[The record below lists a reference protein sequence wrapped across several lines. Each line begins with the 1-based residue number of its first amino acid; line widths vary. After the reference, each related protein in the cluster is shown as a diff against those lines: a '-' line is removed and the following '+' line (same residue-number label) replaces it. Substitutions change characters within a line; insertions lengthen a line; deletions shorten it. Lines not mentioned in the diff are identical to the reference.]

1 MGRRDSII
9 ATVLS
14 TAQGGNLQENYI
26 VNDDAERDFFGVFWT
41 GQTFTPA
48 TAHTL
53 GAVKLKVAR
62 ILIPGIITVSIR
74 ATSGGLPT
82 GADLAVGTFDGDL
95 LNAKPTYIERL
106 VSMVVPVALSVSVK
120 YAIVVRAL
128 TGDASNLISWREDV
142 TAPTYAGGERV
153 DSVNSGS
160 TWTNVTGDD
169 MWFAEYGS

>member
-1 MGRRDSII
+1 MRHDRRLS
-9 ATVLS
+9 TVLS
-14 TAQGGNLQENYI
+14 TVGQGNLQENYI
-26 VNDDAERDFFGVFWT
+26 VNDDGERDFFGVFWT

-48 TAHTL
+48 VGHTL

-74 ATSGGLPT
+74 ATAAGLPT

-106 VSMVVPVALSVSVK
+106 VSMTVPVALSGAVV

-128 TGDASNLISWREDV
+128 TGDASNLISWRRDA
-142 TAPTYAGGERV
+142 TSPTYAGGERV